1 VTSRAEWMSVRLVDT
16 MPFVEFFCRVLRITR
31 CLVVR
36 SMLLNIV
43 VSRSEGCA
51 LEPFASM
58 IDP

>member
-1 VTSRAEWMSVRLVDT
+1 MSVRLLDT